1 MIKAQY
7 TKRNHMLS
15 IIDTNVSR
23 TPTVSAKTG
32 CVDIIFADD
41 ETAIAV
47 RDAITAEHPFEPK
60 EPPASAVESD
70 YKARMRVEYRELS
83 TRIEKLRTMLERHSA
98 GKLDFKPTCPIELL
112 WQQLVVVDEYASIL
126 LHRARLEHVDLD
138 AQCRSIAEKKIY
150 IVTANAAD
158 KDAYRDYTT
167 LTLGDADYPFFSMR
181 GKLAIQCGEFVS
193 IMGVYGTLE
202 QANHRMRE
210 LDKKG
215 FDTVQVRECAV
226 DEDCWSYV
234 GGYEEWAVTTSI
246 TVKGGEDGN
255 EKIHRTRHHQMARTR
270 IHSGRNPPDT
280 TALHHRRDNRH
291 HPQPS
296 HRKTALAD
304 GRI

>member
-167 LTLGDADYPFFSMR
+167 LTLDDADYPFFSMR

-234 GGYEEWAVTTSI
+234 GGYEE
-246 TVKGGEDGN
+246 
-255 EKIHRTRHHQMARTR
+255 
-270 IHSGRNPPDT
+270 
-280 TALHHRRDNRH
+280 
-291 HPQPS
+291 
-296 HRKTALAD
+296 
-304 GRI
+304 